1 MDDYKRNG
9 HAESKYNPF
18 RALKTRAGLP
28 EPPQAPHPV
37 QSADLSRAV
46 LIHPAGVNANTHQ
59 HTPGWFPKTAPHPP
73 EPNTDLSK
81 RDKRKQQIS
90 ARLHKLEY
98 LFAANSDNYYREL
111 LHNLQTKLATLQ
123 QGSDPELV
131 HTWTTFSE
139 QRDYELLRLRL
150 WEEYQ
155 VKMVEEQYQDD
166 VVRANANRDNM
177 IRLIKEKLY
186 DKMQRQ
192 IKQLKEEKLL
202 LNLVN
207 ASLWSTHNA
216 ELAANTAALTAAAAS
231 IGDRRLLRKREL
243 STKFT
248 AGEAEYLSDGGSGNT
263 SAAVGYISAS
273 GKRRRHYATRYSSND
288 ESSGMT
294 SGAGKTT
301 AAASSGN
308 DSNLSDKD
316 YDALNSLIMD
326 NDDGGASLVMLD
338 HREQAKVNTRAAHR
352 QFLGP
357 QGLKAEELNDDLELL
372 RAATGG

>member
-1 MDDYKRNG
+1 MEDYKRNG
-9 HAESKYNPF
+9 NAEN
-18 RALKTRAGLP
+18 
-28 EPPQAPHPV
+28 
-37 QSADLSRAV
+37 
-46 LIHPAGVNANTHQ
+46 
-59 HTPGWFPKTAPHPP
+59 
-73 EPNTDLSK
+73 LSK
-81 RDKRKQQIS
+81 RDKRKHQIS
-90 ARLHKLEY
+90 SRLHKLEY
-98 LFAANSDNYYREL
+98 LFEAESDSYYRGL

-123 QGSDPELV
+123 QGTDADLQVE
-131 HTWTTFSE
+131 WTAFGE

-155 VKMVEEQYQDD
+155 VKMVEQEYQND
-166 VVRANANRDNM
+166 VIRANTNRDNM

-207 ASLWSTHNA
+207 ASSWSTQNA
-216 ELAANTAALTAAAAS
+216 ELAATTAALTAAAAT

-243 STKFT
+243 SSKFT
-248 AGEAEYLSDGGSGNT
+248 AGEAEYLSDGGSGGT
-263 SAAVGYISAS
+263 SAAAGYISAS

-294 SGAGKTT
+294 SAAGGKTN
-301 AAASSGN
+301 AVAASSGN

-316 YDALNSLIMD
+316 YDTLNKLIMN

-338 HREQAKVNTRAAHR
+338 HPEPAKVSSRAAHK
-352 QFLGP
+352 QFVGP
-357 QGLKAEELNDDLELL
+357 QGLKPEELNDDLELL
-372 RAATGG
+372 RAATGSTS